1 MSLFK
6 NIARAKQLID
16 FSGLNVKG
24 TKIYPTD
31 TIWNYGIRAVL

>member
-24 TKIYPTD
+24 IKIYPTD
-31 TIWNYGIRAVL
+31 TDYYMELWD

>member
-6 NIARAKQLID
+6 NIARARQLID

-31 TIWNYGIRAVL
+31 TDYYMELWD

>member
-16 FSGLNVKG
+16 FSGLNVQG

-31 TIWNYGIRAVL
+31 TDYYMELWD